1 LLGRLEAFLGRVPVA
16 PERVAV
22 EPAEPDARR
31 EPDEAGAV
39 LGDAVVPRGG
49 EVLLLPEV
57 VEVGVRLLAH
67 GHGRE
72 REGEGKSHIPEK
84 PRSFAAGRA
93 ARASSLAGRLRP
105 GHGPLRLHLPSHPRR
120 PGALVSPGAD
130 PDSVVPGIM

>member
-1 LLGRLEAFLGRVPVA
+1 MNRQNQSRPTPRQRNETFQFEVDFNTLQREA
-16 PERVAV
+16 EQ
-22 EPAEPDARR
+22 D
-31 EPDEAGAV
+31 V
-39 LGDAVVPRGG
+39 LKYMRHK
-49 EVLLLPEV
+49 
-57 VEVGVRLLAH
+57 RWIAH